1 MKKISKKKQKE
12 MLASVSPAVY
22 AHVYNG
28 QEIEINP
35 ALTIEQR
42 KAFCEGVW
50 SLYWNADKEGNF
62 DYRPFLYDTAIR
74 MMTLYLYT
82 NLDIVLEL
90 SEANMALIQYSDAYE
105 SVISSLPEFYARDHS
120 ALCGAAKEYVD
131 RKCTE
136 LNSMLSNA
144 AKSEIDML
152 VGGLLIKV
160 SSILDKMDVDM
171 EKYAEAGKEFPLQEI
186 LPMIKKFTEFNNS
199 EGVVNNI
206 LDFRDRKAEGTQD
219 GGPTV
224 EV

>member
-82 NLDIVLEL
+82 NLDIDLEL

-105 SVISSLPEFYARDHS
+105 SVISSLPEFYVRDYR
-120 ALCGAAKEYVD
+120 ALCDAAKEYVD
-131 RKCTE
+131 RKCAE
-136 LNSMLSNA
+136 NNAMLSNA
-144 AKSEIDML
+144 AKSEIDVL
-152 VGGLLIKV
+152 VGGLLIKA
-160 SSILDKMDVDM
+160 SSILDKVDADMD
-171 EKYAEAGKEFPLQEI
+171 KYAEIGKEYPAAEI
-186 LPMIKKFTEFNNS
+186 LPLIKKFTEFNNS
-199 EGVVNNI
+199 EEVVNKI
-206 LDFRDRKAEGTQD
+206 LEFRDKKVEGSPSEQ
-219 GGPTV
+219 GGL
-224 EV
+224 E

>member
-12 MLASVSPAVY
+12 MLASISPAVY
-22 AHVYNG
+22 THVYHG

-82 NLDIVLEL
+82 NLDIDLEL
-90 SEANMALIQYSDAYE
+90 SEANMALIQHSDAYE
-105 SVISSLPEFYARDHS
+105 SVISSLPEFYDRDYRV
-120 ALCGAAKEYVD
+120 LCYSAKEYVD
-131 RKCTE
+131 RKCVE
-136 LNSMLSNA
+136 LNAMLGGS
-144 AKSEIDML
+144 AKSEIDVL
-152 VGGLLIKV
+152 VGSLLIKV
-160 SSILDKMDVDM
+160 SSILDKVDVDI

-186 LPMIKKFTEFNNS
+186 LPMIKKFTDMQNS
-199 EGVVNNI
+199 ESVVGKI
-206 LDFRDRKAEGTQD
+206 LAFRDEKAEVTQD
-219 GGPTV
+219 GGPAG